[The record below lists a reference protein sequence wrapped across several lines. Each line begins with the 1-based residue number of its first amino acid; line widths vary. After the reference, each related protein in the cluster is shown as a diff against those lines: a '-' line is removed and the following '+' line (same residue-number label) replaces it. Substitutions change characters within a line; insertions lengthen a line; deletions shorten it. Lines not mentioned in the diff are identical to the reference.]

1 MQLAVLSAHVPALTE
16 RDYTIAQRAALLCSP
31 AFLAHLVVWRE
42 ALSSQAGAGPVPES
56 YLAAMRQVV
65 AAEAAAGALDPE
77 DALAAATAIAE
88 IDTTSARQ
96 AAKWLLQ
103 DLYALGNPL
112 AGVIGAALALQ
123 RSSRATFAQAR
134 IDLLALSHSL
144 DTKTRAAALCL
155 LGDSYLRDIN
165 PGRMPESVAYRFFLA
180 AARENSAPAA
190 QAHYRLGQWYARQ
203 GGSEQHKSANFHLE
217 KGAEHGCTLCMAALA
232 ELQGS
237 SDGEFALDMREL
249 SEIGDGVH
257 GCPRERPAPRATA
270 GTAGLRPCSQPLR
283 NVPGQR
289 SRPAARRVRMRRAT
303 VTRSHS
309 LLTRSRPRAALH
321 ACRARRLVPR
331 AFPRSPDL
339 HRQRYARRKTR
350 AGI

>member
-65 AAEAAAGALDPE
+65 AAEAATGALDPE

-103 DLYALGNPL
+103 DLYVLGNPL

-134 IDLLALSHSL
+134 IDQLALSHSL
-144 DTKTRAAALCL
+144 DTKKRAAALCL

-232 ELQGS
+232 ELQGN

-249 SEIGDGVH
+249 SEIGDEFTV
-257 GCPRERPAPRATA
+257 ARAN
-270 GTAGLRPCSQPLR
+270 GP
-283 NVPGQR
+283 
-289 SRPAARRVRMRRAT
+289 RRVRMRRAT
-303 VTRSHS
+303 VTRAHP
-309 LLTRSRPRAALH
+309 LLMRSRPRSALH
-321 ACRARRLVPR
+321 ACRARRLVHR
-331 AFPRSPDL
+331 AFPRTSAL
-339 HRQRYARRKTR
+339 HRRRYARRKTR